1 MININQNNSLDHQPQ
16 PVTEP
21 PGRHALFM
29 VLSINE
35 GNEAASQVRDFCGS
49 FSALVRSMRIRDPK
63 HSFLGVMGFGES
75 AWISLF
81 GTSRPA
87 KLHTFTEIQGS
98 KHTAPAT
105 PGDLL
110 FHLRADSIDVC
121 FEFARLV
128 MEQLHDVVRAED
140 EVHGFRYFDGR
151 AMVGFVDGTENPTGD
166 EAAQFAL
173 IGEED
178 PKFTGGSYVIV
189 QKYLHNM
196 TAWNALPVEA
206 QEHVIGRRKFDDV
219 ELDEATKPANAHNA
233 VTNITDENG
242 NELKI
247 VRCNLPFGSPA
258 SSEFGTYFIGYA
270 RDPAITEKML
280 HNMFIGEPP
289 GNYDRLLDF
298 STAVTGTLFFIPSAT
313 LLDELAQLPL
323 STEDAVQVQTE
334 QTNDGSLKIGSLKQ
348 EPQKLY
354 PINNH

>member
-1 MININQNNSLDHQPQ
+1 MDTVMNNFPDNESQ
-16 PVTEP
+16 PVAER
-21 PGRHALFM
+21 PGRSAIFM
-29 VLSINE
+29 VLSIQNNTQSIE
-35 GNEAASQVRDFCGS
+35 QVRNFCNH
-49 FSALVRSMRIRDPK
+49 FSALVRSINIRDPNN
-63 HSFLGVMGFGES
+63 SFLAVMGFGSE
-75 AWISLF
+75 AWGKLF
-81 GTSRPA
+81 GNPRPA
-87 KLHTFTEIQGS
+87 KLHPFAEIQGS

-110 FHLRADSIDVC
+110 FHLRADSVDIC

-128 MEQLHDVVRAED
+128 MEQLDGAVQAED

-151 AMVGFVDGTENPTGD
+151 TVIGFVDGTENPTGE
-166 EAAQFAL
+166 EAVHFAV

-178 PKFTGGSYVIV
+178 PQFSGGSYVIV

-196 TAWNALPVEA
+196 NAWNALPVEM
-206 QEHVIGRRKFDDV
+206 QEHAIGRRKFDDV

-247 VRCNLPFGSPA
+247 VRCNLPFGNPA

-270 RDPAITEKML
+270 RDPGITEKML

-289 GNYDRLLDF
+289 GNHDRLLDF
-298 STAVTGTLFFIPSAT
+298 STAVTGSLFFIPSAT

-323 STEDAVQVQTE
+323 ATEEVTPVRTE
-334 QTNDGSLKIGSLKQ
+334 QTDDGSLKIGSLKQ